1 MISAFKREGRLKG
14 SVCKI
19 SDVKFKDP
27 LNSILYWGH
36 QIPQTELYE
45 GGVECCNYHAV
56 RA

>member
-14 SVCKI
+14 SACKI

-27 LNSILYWGH
+27 LNSIVYWGH
-36 QIPQTELYE
+36 RISQTELWE
-45 GGVECCNYHAV
+45 GGVECCNYDAV